1 MPLSFFQI
9 LHRHFFC
16 KPHTVFRPVEPI
28 AIVIHFLCFYQIKNR
43 FSVTLS
49 HLFRRLPVLGQM
61 NIQSCSRVQSLLIDR
76 SDILLAGTMPERF
89 RRLHLFQFH
98 IDRDR
103 MSLICP
109 NLCFIFIKSK
119 SLFVICPYNFFQ
131 YFSVK
136 FIFILFSFGKFITLY
151 YHNQIYC
158 TINDPT
164 YLYQFLYK

>member
-1 MPLSFFQI
+1 M
-9 LHRHFFC
+9 
-16 KPHTVFRPVEPI
+16 
-28 AIVIHFLCFYQIKNR
+28 
-43 FSVTLS
+43 TLS

-109 NLCFIFIKSK
+109 DQRPILIKR
-119 SLFVICPYNFFQ
+119 
-131 YFSVK
+131 
-136 FIFILFSFGKFITLY
+136 ITL
-151 YHNQIYC
+151 
-158 TINDPT
+158 
-164 YLYQFLYK
+164 FLIRADDQLQNIPIELLCLCDTRDQLLHIRPPMLIQLNTDDLRFVA